1 MVDDPYNAWA
11 RAFANECAR
20 TSDGNLDPPA
30 SGLYLANKERDPVEV
45 ARGLGMN
52 QQEFF
57 GAHPT
62 LHRMPSWL
70 GLGIHA
76 ERELPLEPGDYKVTP
91 GDERQRRDPRACPGL
106 AAISYLN

>member
-1 MVDDPYNAWA
+1 MADDPYNAWA

-20 TSDGNLDPPA
+20 TSDGNLDPHQA
-30 SGLYLANKERDPVEV
+30 STLRTRSGILLRW
-45 ARGLGMN
+45 RGGLGMN

-70 GLGIHA
+70 GLGIHD